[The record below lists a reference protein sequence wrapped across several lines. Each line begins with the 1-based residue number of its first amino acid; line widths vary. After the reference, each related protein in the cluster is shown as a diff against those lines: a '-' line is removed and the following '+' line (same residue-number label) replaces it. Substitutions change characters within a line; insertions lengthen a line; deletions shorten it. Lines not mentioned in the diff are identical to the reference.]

1 MSTESA
7 IIRPSEAR
15 DVPVIAAL
23 IAEESFKIDGSGSLL
38 PVSPKNILR
47 TLEDDGRGRFFSG
60 VEPSGHVVGCVSVA
74 VYGMPANYREVT
86 AQLERKL
93 PLERFGVEP
102 RGFGDDRSLVAEL
115 RSLAVRDDYRGHGL
129 GIQLIEAAKSE
140 ARRRGFQQ
148 LYSLVNDHAL
158 RLFERAGFHRTTRT
172 PQKLLLDCVS
182 CPLLE
187 RCVEVPV
194 VADLETQAQE
204 RTKARGEL

>member
-1 MSTESA
+1 M
-7 IIRPSEAR
+7 
-15 DVPVIAAL
+15 AAG
-23 IAEESFKIDGSGSLL
+23 ASSRASPL
-38 PVSPKNILR
+38 PG
-47 TLEDDGRGRFFSG
+47 D
-60 VEPSGHVVGCVSVA
+60 VVGCVSVA
-74 VYGMPANYREVT
+74 VYGMPDNYREVT

-115 RSLAVRDDYRGHGL
+115 RSLAVHDDYRGHGL
-129 GIQLIEAAKSE
+129 GLQLIEAAKTE

-148 LYSLVNDHAL
+148 LYSLVNDNAL

-194 VADLETQAQE
+194 VT
-204 RTKARGEL
+204 ELVT

>member
-1 MSTESA
+1 MSTETA

-23 IAEESFKIDGSGSLL
+23 IADESFRVDGSGSLL
-38 PVSPKNILR
+38 PVSPQNIVK

-60 VEPSGHVVGCVSVA
+60 VAPSGQVVGCVSVA
-74 VYGMPANYREVT
+74 VYGMPANYREV
-86 AQLERKL
+86 AAKLEKKL
-93 PLERFGVEP
+93 PLERFGVES
-102 RGFGDDRSLVAEL
+102 RGFGEDQSLVAEL

-140 ARRRGFQQ
+140 ARRRGFRY

-158 RLFERAGFHRTTRT
+158 RLFERGGFHRSTRT
-172 PQKLLLDCVS
+172 PQKLLIDCVS

-194 VADLETQAQE
+194 VADLE
-204 RTKARGEL
+204 RGPESVRH

>member
-1 MSTESA
+1 MSRETA

-23 IAEESFKIDGSGSLL
+23 IADESFKVDGTGSLL
-38 PVSPKNILR
+38 PVSAESIVR

-60 VEPSGHVVGCVSVA
+60 VAPSSDVVGCVSVA
-74 VYGMPANYREVT
+74 VYGMPADYRAMA

-93 PLERFGVEP
+93 PLERFGVAP
-102 RGFGDDRSLVAEL
+102 QGFADDRSLVAEL
-115 RSLAVRDDYRGHGL
+115 RPLAVRDDYRGHGL
-129 GIQLIEAAKSE
+129 GIQLIETAKTE
-140 ARRRGFQQ
+140 ARRRGFRQ
-148 LYSLVNDHAL
+148 LYSLVNDQAL
-158 RLFERAGFHRTTRT
+158 RLFERAGFRRSTRT

-194 VADLETQAQE
+194 VADLGRRPEA
-204 RTKARGEL
+204 

>member
-23 IAEESFKIDGSGSLL
+23 IADESFKVDGSGSLL
-38 PVSPKNILR
+38 PVSPKNIVR

-60 VEPSGHVVGCVSVA
+60 VAPSGQVVGCVSVA

-86 AQLERKL
+86 AQLEQKL

-182 CPLLE
+182 CPLLD

-194 VADLETQAQE
+194 VADLET
-204 RTKARGEL
+204 

>member
-1 MSTESA
+1 MSRKNA

-23 IAEESFKIDGSGSLL
+23 IADESFKVDGSGSLL
-38 PVSPKNILR
+38 PVSPQNILR
-47 TLEDDGRGRFFSG
+47 TLGDDGRGRFFSG
-60 VEPSGHVVGCVSVA
+60 VAPSGQVVGCVSVA

-93 PLERFGVEP
+93 PLDRFGVEP

-129 GIQLIEAAKSE
+129 GLQLIAAAKTE
-140 ARRRGFQQ
+140 GRRRGFRQ
-148 LYSLVNDHAL
+148 LYSLVNDQAL
-158 RLFERAGFHRTTRT
+158 KLFERAGFHRSTRT
-172 PQKLLLDCVS
+172 PQKLLIDCAS

-194 VADLETQAQE
+194 VADLE
-204 RTKARGEL
+204 G